1 MPAAQRSRHIGGF
14 FVIWEQGSGPGR
26 AARADDGR
34 QHGGVCARAGMGQRP
49 GSHGVMVA
57 SVGGE
62 PVPWCRNVQ
71 DMRSHGAEC
80 GEPGEKFKK
89 REKKAEKSLPFGRRL
104 NRIEEYM
111 PLGDRSSMDS
121 TRRKRTNSEG
131 SRR

>member
-1 MPAAQRSRHIGGF
+1 MPAAQKSRHIGGF
-14 FVIWEQGSGPGR
+14 FVIWEQGSGL
-26 AARADDGR
+26 
-34 QHGGVCARAGMGQRP
+34 
-49 GSHGVMVA
+49 
-57 SVGGE
+57 GE
-62 PVPWCRNVQ
+62 CE
-71 DMRSHGAEC
+71 GAKS
-80 GEPGEKFKK
+80 GWRGKK